1 MNNPVTFVVVLVL
14 ILALLGVLR
23 VWRIVTERGPKLLRS
38 TLVYY
43 AGFAL
48 IWIMIIALGL
58 VGYLAVGVQQCDT
71 C

>member
-1 MNNPVTFVVVLVL
+1 MNNPVVFVAVVVL
-14 ILALLGVLR
+14 ILAMFGVLR
-23 VWRIVTERGPKLLRS
+23 VWRIVTERGPGFLRS

-48 IWIMIIALGL
+48 IWVVIVALGL
-58 VGYLAVGVQQCDT
+58 LGYAAIGIQQCDT